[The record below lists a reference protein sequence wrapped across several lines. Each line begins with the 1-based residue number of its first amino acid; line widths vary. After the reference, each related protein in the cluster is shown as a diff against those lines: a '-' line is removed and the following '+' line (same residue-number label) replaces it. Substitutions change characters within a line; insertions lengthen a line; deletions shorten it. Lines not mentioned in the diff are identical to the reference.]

1 MLSKEYSV
9 DICMS
14 PEYIGETLGHP
25 MLEPKRDT
33 FLILGGEKEVTSKIA
48 EFWRY
53 VLHAN
58 SCIYQCTAVE
68 AEIIKYC
75 ENYWIM
81 QRVAYWNDVYDICST
96 LGGNFDMVRE
106 GLLLDPRL
114 GRTHSFVYPDNRGWG
129 GKCLPKDMNEL
140 AYKMRKM
147 ETPLTTLEQMI
158 EKNYEVRKEYNDKNL
173 LKPNE

>member
-1 MLSKEYSV
+1 
-9 DICMS
+9 
-14 PEYIGETLGHP
+14 
-25 MLEPKRDT
+25 
-33 FLILGGEKEVTSKIA
+33 
-48 EFWRY
+48 
-53 VLHAN
+53 
-58 SCIYQCTAVE
+58 
-68 AEIIKYC
+68 
-75 ENYWIM
+75 M